1 MTEYRYTVFNVISS
15 TVRSNM
21 HCNEFCYTAY
31 MNNILL
37 TNKPYTI
44 DRIFRLLISALLL
57 LGLLWLTHYL
67 QAVLLP
73 FALAFL
79 LAYILNPTVNAVA
92 KYVKHR
98 AIALIITIGV
108 IAVLCVGALVV
119 VTPIIGKQMV
129 ATANTLERVVVQNN
143 IPATIGALIPPSM
156 LAELRTTI
164 SETNLQQILRS
175 GDALSIIKTG
185 ANMVAPKIAQVFSGA
200 SLLVSLFAT
209 LAVISLYL
217 FFLLLDFEKN
227 IQDVTAL
234 IPKEYRKTVLD
245 FFTEFNTAMS
255 SYFRGQ
261 TLISFCTGIL
271 FAIGFSIIG
280 VPLAILIG
288 LFAGVLN
295 MVPYLQIA
303 AVPVVLFLSTV
314 HVIETGGSIA
324 KNCIMVV
331 IVFGIVQLIQD
342 AILTPRIL
350 GKSTGLSPVFIL
362 LALSIWGKLFGMLGL
377 IIAIPMTM
385 LVLESYKRLLQR

>member
-1 MTEYRYTVFNVISS
+1 
-15 TVRSNM
+15 
-21 HCNEFCYTAY
+21 
-31 MNNILL
+31 MNNLLL

-44 DRIFRLLISALLL
+44 DRIFRLFISVLLL

-79 LAYILNPTVNAVA
+79 LAYILNPTVNVVT

-98 AIALIITIGV
+98 AIALIVTLSAIVILCIGT
-108 IAVLCVGALVV
+108 LVV
-119 VTPIIGKQMV
+119 LTPIIGKQMV
-129 ATANTLERVVVQNN
+129 STANTLERVIVQNN
-143 IPATIGALIPPSM
+143 IPASVGALIPTSI
-156 LAELRTTI
+156 LTELQITI
-164 SETNLQQILRS
+164 SETNVQQILRS
-175 GDALSIIKTG
+175 GDALSIIRTG
-185 ANMVAPKIAQVFSGA
+185 VNAVAPKIAQVFSGA
-200 SLLVSLFAT
+200 SFLVSLFAT
-209 LAVISLYL
+209 LVVISLYL

-227 IQDVTAL
+227 SQDVTAL
-234 IPKEYRKTVLD
+234 IPKEYRKTILE

-255 SYFRGQ
+255 RYFRGQ
-261 TLISFCTGIL
+261 TLISLCTGIL

-288 LFAGVLN
+288 LFAGALN

-303 AVPVVLFLSTV
+303 AVPLVLLLSTV
-314 HVIETGGSIA
+314 QVIETGGSIA
-324 KNCIMVV
+324 TNLIFVV
-331 IVFGIVQLIQD
+331 IVFGVVQLIQD

-362 LALSIWGKLFGMLGL
+362 LALSIWGKLFGLLGL

-385 LVLESYKRLLQR
+385 LVLESYKRLLKSKQEGE